1 MFVDSKCLK
10 TNPETRTYQTSTVV
24 TKTTL
29 ENKVATFIYRINE
42 TDNSRATTENASQP
56 TRYVL

>member
-10 TNPETRTYQTSTVV
+10 TNPETGTYQTSTVV

-29 ENKVATFIYRINE
+29 ENKVDTFIYRINE
-42 TDNSRATTENASQP
+42 TNNLTATTENASQP